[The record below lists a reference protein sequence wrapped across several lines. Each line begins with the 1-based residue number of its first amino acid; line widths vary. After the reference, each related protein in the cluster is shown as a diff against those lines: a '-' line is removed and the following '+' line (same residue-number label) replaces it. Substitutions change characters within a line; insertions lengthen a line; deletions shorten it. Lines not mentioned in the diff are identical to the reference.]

1 VAYSGEN
8 STWDRF
14 LATTYWL
21 KSVFLFYTLK
31 KIASISLIGILLFNL
46 VGYRIVFSIASDTAT
61 TYMEEKIVKEDFNPE
76 DLVSFR
82 FSAKKL
88 PYYTNSKEFEIAN
101 GEVEV
106 NGVIMTY
113 VKKRIFHDSVEYVCL
128 ANVAKTNLRTAK
140 DDFFKLVND
149 LQNTTGKTTPKPITK
164 NIKPFSFDGLAF
176 SISTNNIIVAS
187 QAHTFNFYYKNV
199 FLANPF
205 LQIPQQPPEVVA

>member
-1 VAYSGEN
+1 VEDSGEHLGLKWLFITN
-8 STWDRF
+8 
-14 LATTYWL
+14 YWL
-21 KSVFLFYTLK
+21 NTVFLFCILK
-31 KIASISLIGILLFNL
+31 KIASILLIGVLLFNL
-46 VGYRIVFSIASDTAT
+46 VGYRIVFSIANDTAT
-61 TYMEEKIVKEDFNPE
+61 TYMEEKIVKEDFKPE

-106 NGVIMTY
+106 NGSIMTY
-113 VKKRIFHDSVEYVCL
+113 VKKRIFHDSIEYVCL

-149 LQNTTGKTTPKPITK
+149 LQNTTGKASSKPITK
-164 NIKPFSFDGLAF
+164 NIKPFSFDGLSF
-176 SISTNNIIVAS
+176 SVSTNNIIVAS

-205 LQIPQQPPEVVA
+205 LQIPQQPPEAVA